1 MSKLC
6 EVQSRIHPGVSTS
19 IADQQ
24 QNAQPVWS
32 TKQNTSKGVY
42 ISIADQQQ
50 NVQTMWGTEQN
61 ASKVVHKYCR
71 STKECPTHVKYRA
84 EYIQRC
90 LYKYCRSTTECPTH
104 VKNRAECIQGCPQVV
119 QINIRMSIPCEVQS
133 RMHPRVSTSIA
144 DQQRNV
150 QPMCSTVRNTSKGV
164 HKYCRSTTECPNYV
178 RYRAECIQ
186 MCPHVLQINNGM
198 SNPCEVQS
206 RMHPKVS
213 TSIADQQRNVQPMCS
228 TVRNTSKGVHKYCRS
243 TTECPNYVRY
253 RAECIQMCPHV
264 LQINNG
270 MSNPCEVQ
278 SRIHSMMFTSIAD
291 QQQNVQT
298 MWSTEQNASKGVH
311 KCCGSTSE
319 CPTHV
324 KYRAECI
331 QGCPQVLQI
340 NNGMSNPCEVQCGIH
355 PRVSTSIADQQQ
367 NVQTMWGTE
376 QNASKCVHM
385 YCRSTTECPT
395 HVRYRAECIQRCPQ
409 VLQINNRMSK
419 LCEVY
424 SRMHPNVSTCIANQ
438 LRNVQPMWST
448 ERNTSKDVHKYCGST
463 TECSIHVRYRA
474 ECIQGCPQ
482 VLQINNRMSNPCEVQ
497 SRMHPRVSTSSADQ
511 HQNVHPMWSTEQNSF
526 NDVHKYCRSTTECP
540 NYVKYRAECIQ
551 WCPQVLR
558 INNRMSKLCEV

>member
-1 MSKLC
+1 M
-6 EVQSRIHPGVSTS
+6 HPNVSTC
-19 IADQQ
+19 IANQQ
-24 QNAQPVWS
+24 RNVQPMWS
-32 TKQNTSKGVY
+32 TERNTSKGV
-42 ISIADQQQ
+42 
-50 NVQTMWGTEQN
+50 
-61 ASKVVHKYCR
+61 H
-71 STKECPTHVKYRA
+71 
-84 EYIQRC
+84 
-90 LYKYCRSTTECPTH
+90 KYCRSTTECSTH
-104 VKNRAECIQGCPQVV
+104 VKYRAECIQGCPQVV

-133 RMHPRVSTSIA
+133 RIHSMMSTSIA
-144 DQQRNV
+144 DQQQNVQTMWSTEHQGCPQVLHQHQNV
-150 QPMCSTVRNTSKGV
+150 QPMWSTEQNASKGVHKYCRSTTECPTHVKYRAEYIQGV

-186 MCPHVLQINNGM
+186 MCPNVLQINNGM

-206 RMHPKVS
+206 RMHPGVHKYCRS
-213 TSIADQQRNVQPMCS
+213 TTECQPMCS

-278 SRIHSMMFTSIAD
+278 SRIHSMMSTSIAD
-291 QQQNVQT
+291 QQQNVQP

-340 NNGMSNPCEVQCGIH
+340 NNGMSNPCEVQSRIH

-376 QNASKCVHM
+376 QNASKCVHK
-385 YCRSTTECPT
+385 YCRSTIECPT
-395 HVRYRAECIQRCPQ
+395 HVKYSAEYIQGCPQ
-409 VLQINNRMSK
+409 VLRINNRMFNP
-419 LCEVY
+419 CEVQ

-438 LRNVQPMWST
+438 QRNVQPMWST
-448 ERNTSKDVHKYCGST
+448 ERNTSNDIHKYCGST

-474 ECIQGCPQ
+474 ECIQECPQ
-482 VLQINNRMSNPCEVQ
+482 VLQINNRMSNPCVVQ
-497 SRMHPRVSTSSADQ
+497 SGIHPKMSTSIADQ
-511 HQNVHPMWSTEQNSF
+511 QQNVQTMWGIE
-526 NDVHKYCRSTTECP
+526 
-540 NYVKYRAECIQ
+540 
-551 WCPQVLR
+551 
-558 INNRMSKLCEV
+558 